1 MKHFKN
7 RKRVKQVRRFYR
19 AHRDGFEMAKIA
31 LAGSG
36 MVLYL
41 FAFYVG
47 AVALGDILGM
57 V

>member
-7 RKRVKQVRRFYR
+7 RRRVKQVRRFYR
-19 AHRDGFEMAKIA
+19 AHREDFVIA

-36 MVLYL
+36 IVLYL
-41 FAFYVG
+41 FAMYVG
-47 AVALGDILGM
+47 AVALADIIGM

>member
-36 MVLYL
+36 IVLYL
-41 FAFYVG
+41 FVLYVG
-47 AVALGDILGM
+47 AVAIVDCML
-57 V
+57 

>member
-19 AHRDGFEMAKIA
+19 AHREGFEMAKVA

-41 FAFYVG
+41 FAVYVG
-47 AVALGDILGM
+47 AVALADM
-57 V
+57 VCMF

>member
-7 RKRVKQVRRFYR
+7 RRRVKQARRFYK
-19 AHRDGFEMAKIA
+19 AHREVFEIAKIA

-41 FAFYVG
+41 FAVYVG
-47 AVALGDILGM
+47 AVALADM
-57 V
+57 VCMF